1 MIICALFSDFCN
13 FVILY
18 LVNLISLLLV
28 FVFCFYRCVW
38 DFCWNNE
45 NGSVIALFIL
55 AIIKM
60 QTFENTILF
69 CPFLVATQQRKEAL
83 VNRVV
88 QEKQSVWLF

>member
-1 MIICALFSDFCN
+1 M
-13 FVILY
+13 
-18 LVNLISLLLV
+18 NLISLLLV

-38 DFCWNNE
+38 DFCWNNK

-55 AIIKM
+55 AIRKM
-60 QTFENTILF
+60 QTFESTILF

-88 QEKQSVWLF
+88 QEKTECLVFFKD